1 MHGLFFESDICSL
14 NSLYCFLSVIVLMR
28 MLRCADK
35 TEPLLCFGG
44 QTGSFL
50 SLGSIFTLKFPF
62 LTFYNESCCNL

>member
-1 MHGLFFESDICSL
+1 MHGIFFESDICSL
-14 NSLYCFLSVIVLMR
+14 NTLYGFLTVIVLIR
-28 MLRCADK
+28 VLRCADK

-50 SLGSIFTLKFPF
+50 SLGSIFTVKF